1 MGIDS
6 LWPRILKAE
15 GDEYVE
21 KKPLKDVHTV
31 FVDRQVAT
39 RVFCFWC
46 FAWLRVHAAF
56 ADRLDTPRTGHAHE
70 VDGPAARHDVA
81 AVCGLQLH
89 GQAHEPARRVQERD
103 LEL

>member
-31 FVDRQVAT
+31 FVDGQVTA
-39 RVFCFWC
+39 RVSAFSCFD
-46 FAWLRVHAAF
+46 WLLSHTAF
-56 ADRLDTPRTGHAHE
+56 ANQLNMPRTGHAHE

-89 GQAHEPARRVQERD
+89 GQAHQPARRVQERD

>member
-31 FVDRQVAT
+31 FVDGQVTA
-39 RVFCFWC
+39 RFLLLVFCLAPC
-46 FAWLRVHAAF
+46 SRCLY
-56 ADRLDTPRTGHAHE
+56 
-70 VDGPAARHDVA
+70 
-81 AVCGLQLH
+81 
-89 GQAHEPARRVQERD
+89 
-103 LEL
+103 

>member
-31 FVDRQVAT
+31 FVDGQVST
-39 RVFCFWC
+39 HVS
-46 FAWLRVHAAF
+46 
-56 ADRLDTPRTGHAHE
+56 
-70 VDGPAARHDVA
+70 
-81 AVCGLQLH
+81 
-89 GQAHEPARRVQERD
+89 
-103 LEL
+103 

>member
-31 FVDRQVAT
+31 FVDGQVAT

-46 FAWLRVHAAF
+46 FAWLHVHATF
-56 ADRLDTPRTGHAHE
+56 AD
-70 VDGPAARHDVA
+70 
-81 AVCGLQLH
+81 
-89 GQAHEPARRVQERD
+89 
-103 LEL
+103 